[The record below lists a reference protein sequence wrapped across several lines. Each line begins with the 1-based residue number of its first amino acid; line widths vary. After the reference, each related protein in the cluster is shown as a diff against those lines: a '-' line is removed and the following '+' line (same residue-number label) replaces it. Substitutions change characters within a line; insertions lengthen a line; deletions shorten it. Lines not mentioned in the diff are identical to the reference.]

1 MRQMKLW
8 MLAAI
13 LFMGGMDTHAQT
25 KRSDNFRAKYELKE
39 VVVMSRHNIRS
50 PLSSGGAA
58 YQRVT
63 PHTWFEWT
71 SPGSQLS
78 LRGGV
83 LETEMGQFFRKWVVG
98 EGLLPD
104 NYRPTGDEVLFY
116 ANSRQR
122 TFATAK
128 YFSAGFLP
136 FANVEITHK
145 YEEDKMDPV
154 FTPKFTKMNDT
165 YREQV
170 LSEMLALHGGPQ
182 AWMAAQQ
189 PTLTLMEKVLDMANS
204 PAAKNDTTHFW
215 YDDVQF
221 KIEKD
226 DEPRMTGGYTLANSV
241 ADALVLQCYESENF
255 APFGHELTME
265 QWRNICAVKA
275 VYDGLLFTTHAA
287 AVNLAYPLVSRI
299 REELNRSD
307 RKFMFL
313 CGHDSNLASIG
324 AALGL
329 QFPETENALE
339 LHTPIGSK
347 LVFEKWNDGT
357 EDYVAIN
364 LVYQSVQQLQNRTLL
379 SRDVPPM
386 VLPVTIGALTANSD
400 GLYRLSDLD
409 KLMADTMAEYEAI
422 KDEATAVRAVA
433 QSETA
438 SQPEA
443 IYNLQGQRLDT
454 LQSGVNIVGRTKI
467 YVK

>member
-1 MRQMKLW
+1 MLW
-8 MLAAI
+8 MIAAI
-13 LFMGGMDTHAQT
+13 LTICGTGLQAQT
-25 KRSDNFRAKYELKE
+25 KRSDDFRAKYELKE

-50 PLSSGGAA
+50 PLSSGAA

-63 PHTWFEWT
+63 PYEWFAWS

-83 LETEMGQFFRKWVVG
+83 LETEMGQFFRKWVVS

-104 NYRPTGDEVLFY
+104 NYRPEGDEVLFY

-145 YEEDKMDPV
+145 YDEDKMDPV
-154 FTPKFTKMNDT
+154 FTPQFTKMNDT
-165 YREQV
+165 YRQQV
-170 LSEMLALHGGPQ
+170 LSEMQAMHGGPQ

-189 PTLTLMEKVLDMANS
+189 QTLDLMEEVLDITHS
-204 PAAKNDTTHFW
+204 PAAANDTTHFW
-215 YDDVQF
+215 YDDTQF
-221 KIEKD
+221 KIEKG
-226 DEPRMTGGYTLANSV
+226 DEPKMTGGYTLANSV
-241 ADALVLQCYESENF
+241 ADALVLQCYESESF

-265 QWRNICAVKA
+265 QWRDICAVKE

-347 LVFEKWNDGT
+347 LVFEKWSDGS

-364 LVYQSVQQLQNRTLL
+364 LVYQSVQQLQHRTLL
-379 SRDVPPM
+379 SPDVPPM
-386 VLPVTIGALTANSD
+386 VLPITIEGLTANAD

-409 KLMADTMAEYEAI
+409 THMAGAMAEYEAI
-422 KDEATAVRAVA
+422 EDMPTAVRSVSKTEA
-433 QSETA
+433 QSQSA
-438 SQPEA
+438 A

-454 LQSGVNIVGRTKI
+454 LQRGVNIVGGTKTV
-467 YVK
+467 VK

>member
-1 MRQMKLW
+1 

-13 LFMGGMDTHAQT
+13 LTLSGTNVLAQT
-25 KRSDNFRAKYELKE
+25 KRSDEFRARYELKE

-50 PLSSGGAA
+50 PLSSGAA

-63 PHTWFEWT
+63 PYEWFAWS

-83 LETEMGQFFRKWVVG
+83 LETEMGQFFRKWVVE

-104 NYRPTGDEVLFY
+104 NYRPEGDEVLFY

-154 FTPKFTKMNDT
+154 FTPQFTKMNDA

-170 LSEMLALHGGPQ
+170 LAEMQAMHGGPE

-189 PTLTLMEKVLDMANS
+189 PTLTLMEEVLDMAHS
-204 PAAKNDTTHFW
+204 PAAQNDTTHFW
-215 YDDVQF
+215 YDDTQF
-221 KIEKD
+221 KIEKG
-226 DEPRMTGGYTLANSV
+226 DEPKMSGGYTLANSV
-241 ADALVLQCYESENF
+241 ADALVLQCYESEDF
-255 APFGHELTME
+255 SAFGHALAME
-265 QWRNICAVKA
+265 QWRDICAVKE

-299 REELNRSD
+299 REELNNSG

-324 AALGL
+324 AALGF

-347 LVFEKWNDGT
+347 LVFEKWSDGT
-357 EDYVAIN
+357 EDYVAVN
-364 LVYQSVQQLQNRTLL
+364 LVYQAVQQLQGRTLL
-379 SRDVPPM
+379 SLDVPPM
-386 VLPVTIGALTANSD
+386 VLPVTIEGLTANAD

-409 KLMADTMAEYEAI
+409 TQMGNVMAEYDAIEDAPTTVRSATQPEA
-422 KDEATAVRAVA
+422 
-433 QSETA
+433 A
-438 SQPEA
+438 SQPA
-443 IYNLQGQRLDT
+443 DIYNLQGQRLDT
-454 LQSGVNIVGRTKI
+454 LQRGVNIVGGKKI
-467 YVK
+467 VAN

>member
-1 MRQMKLW
+1 MT
-8 MLAAI
+8 AAI
-13 LFMGGMDTHAQT
+13 LIISGTGLQAQT
-25 KRSDNFRAKYELKE
+25 KRSDDFRARYELKE

-63 PHTWFEWT
+63 PHTWFQWS

-83 LETEMGQFFRKWVVG
+83 LETEMGQFFRKWVVS

-104 NYRPTGDEVLFY
+104 NYRPDGDEVLFY

-145 YEEDKMDPV
+145 FEEDKMDPV
-154 FTPKFTKMNDT
+154 FTPQFTKMNDT
-165 YREQV
+165 YRQQV
-170 LSEMLALHGGPQ
+170 VSEMQALHGGPQ
-182 AWMAAQQ
+182 AWMKAQQ
-189 PTLTLMEKVLDMANS
+189 QTLTLMEQVLDMANA
-204 PAAKNDTTHFW
+204 PAAANDTTHFW

-221 KIEKD
+221 KIEKG
-226 DEPRMTGGYTLANSV
+226 DEPKMTGGYTLANSV
-241 ADALVLQCYESENF
+241 ADAMVLQCYESESMT
-255 APFGHELTME
+255 AFGHALTTD
-265 QWRNICAVKA
+265 QWRAICEVKA

-299 REELNRSD
+299 REELGRGD
-307 RKFMFL
+307 RKFVFL

-324 AALGL
+324 AALRMVY
-329 QFPETENALE
+329 PETEQALE

-347 LVFEKWNDGT
+347 LVFEKWTDGT
-357 EDYVAIN
+357 EDYVAVN
-364 LVYQSVQQLQNRTLL
+364 LVYQAVGQLQGRTLL
-379 SRDVPPM
+379 SLDVPPM
-386 VLPVTIGALTANSD
+386 VLPVTVTGLTANSD

-409 KLMADTMAEYEAI
+409 ARFAEAMAAYEAI
-422 KDEATAVRAVA
+422 EDVPTAVSAVR
-433 QSETA
+433 QSA
-438 SQPEA
+438 APSAA
-443 IYNLQGQRLDT
+443 IYNLHGQRLDT
-454 LQSGVNIVGRTKI
+454 LQRGVNIIGGQKKI
-467 YVK
+467 VAK